1 MSLVSE
7 ALKKAER
14 EAAARDARDKGQPAP
29 FEAPLQPYR
38 SPRTRRALH
47 PALAA
52 LAGGALIVALAAVW
66 WAGARHVEARPALPE
81 GPPRPAAA
89 ALPGATSASPAAEL
103 ENRPAPPLPGAA
115 APPAAQFQTA
125 QSPAEPVTR
134 EAVAALQPPAPLPR
148 ATAPPPGESS
158 PAPAR
163 PQAAAAVPGATVAT
177 APTAARSFG
186 PGDYLLRADL
196 PDGSRLE
203 LGGIV
208 YSETSPFAF
217 LNGRLVGVGEFVEGR
232 RIDRIERDRVL
243 LSGETG
249 VLTLR
254 LKAP

>member
-14 EAAARDARDKGQPAP
+14 EAAARDAREKGQPAP

-47 PALAA
+47 PFLAA
-52 LAGGALIVALAAVW
+52 LAGGALIAALAAVW
-66 WAGARHVEARPALPE
+66 WSGTRHVVARPALPE
-81 GPPRPAAA
+81 APPPPAPVS
-89 ALPGATSASPAAEL
+89 LPGASSASPAAEP
-103 ENRPAPPLPGAA
+103 ESRPAQPLPGAA
-115 APPAAQFQTA
+115 APLAAQTRKA
-125 QSPAEPVTR
+125 QPATR
-134 EAVAALQPPAPLPR
+134 EALAEPQPPAPLPLP
-148 ATAPPPGESS
+148 TAPPPGESS

-163 PQAAAAVPGATVAT
+163 KQTPAKAPGATVAT
-177 APTAARSFG
+177 GPTAVRRFG
-186 PGDYLLRADL
+186 AGDYLLRADL
-196 PDGSRLE
+196 PDGSKLE

-232 RIDRIERDRVL
+232 RIDRIERDRVV
-243 LSGETG
+243 LSGESG

-254 LKAP
+254 LKGP